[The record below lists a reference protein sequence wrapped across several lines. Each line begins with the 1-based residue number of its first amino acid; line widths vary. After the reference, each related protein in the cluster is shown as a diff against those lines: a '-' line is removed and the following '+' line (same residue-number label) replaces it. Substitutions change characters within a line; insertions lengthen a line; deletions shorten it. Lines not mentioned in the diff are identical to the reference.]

1 MSLADSALIVQGT
14 TLPSGTQFV
23 PMIYAASDATTSN
36 LNTAKSYK
44 TGIVL
49 GFNEPNEANQAD
61 NTVAVRVVP
70 HDRRVCKQVSFRCNT
85 CNRCQWVRAAGCMHA
100 NHTKLAESH
109 ALPTDVLVSYWASN

>member
-1 MSLADSALIVQGT
+1 MHILLSLYYTRLGSSLALVAMPEMILADSMVIVQGT

-61 NTVAVRVVP
+61 NTVAVSGGP
-70 HDRRVCKQVSFRCNT
+70 
-85 CNRCQWVRAAGCMHA
+85 
-100 NHTKLAESH
+100 
-109 ALPTDVLVSYWASN
+109 LP